1 MLTLHLY
8 RYGERIQSFTT
19 DKNLLKIGRG
29 FDCDLVLHDP
39 TISRTHCVLSKK
51 DSGWMLEDSSK
62 NGLTYDKDHRIQER
76 IRLESGKL
84 YELGRLFSFEIET
97 VKPKTQPELT
107 LVTTLKPTQLI
118 SLDAEAGKMKVGMAE
133 VTGQDLQGK
142 TYKKNLETGSLTIG
156 SHESN
161 ELRFDSSEISQFH
174 CRIDFNGKDY
184 ILNDL
189 NSTNGSLIDG
199 VSVLKAKLPN
209 KTKISVGPFDI
220 FFQIQETE
228 IEIIPKNSSH
238 FMGMVSQH
246 PKMKKTFSLIEAI
259 ASTEAPAFISGET
272 GTGKELVAKA
282 IHTLSRRYHS
292 SFIAINCAALPKDL
306 VESEL
311 FGHEKGAFTGAAQ
324 TRIGAFEAANKGTL
338 FLDEIAELDFS
349 LQGKLLRVLETGEVK
364 RVGATMPIHSS
375 VRIISATHKDLKK
388 EVVEGRFREDLFY
401 RLHIAPISLPPLR
414 ERINDLEILVP
425 HLLKQ
430 LKIDYLVDP
439 CVLDGLKDYF
449 FPGNIRE
456 LKNILQRA
464 CIEYEVQTSDHP
476 KMKDK
481 TLRPRHFHFLKSFN
495 NIREPQTALEL
506 NERDKIEQAMKQTN
520 YSQSKAARL
529 LGMPLSTLN
538 DKVHRYAIVRRLAS

>member
-8 RYGERIQSFTT
+8 RFGERIQSLTT
-19 DKNLLKIGRG
+19 DKNVLKLGRG

-51 DSGWMLEDSSK
+51 ESGWLLEDSSK
-62 NGLTYDKDHRIQER
+62 NGLMYDGDKKIEER
-76 IRLESGKL
+76 LRLETGKR
-84 YELGRLFSFEIET
+84 YELGRLFSFEIEN
-97 VKPKTQPELT
+97 VKPAPLT
-107 LVTTLKPTQLI
+107 EPTLITTLKPTQLI
-118 SLDAEAGKMKVGMAE
+118 SLDEEAGKMRIGTAE
-133 VTGQDLQGK
+133 VSGQDLQGK
-142 TYKKNLETGSLTIG
+142 SYKKNLESGALSIG
-156 SHESN
+156 SHESSD
-161 ELRFDSSEISQFH
+161 LRFNSSEISQFH

-184 ILNDL
+184 ILSDL

-199 VSVLKAKLPN
+199 VSILKAKLPA
-209 KTKISVGPFDI
+209 KTKITVGPFEI

-228 IEIIPKNSSH
+228 IDIIPKNSNH

-246 PKMKKTFSLIEAI
+246 PRMKKTFSLIEAI

-292 SFIAINCAALPKDL
+292 SFVAINCAALPKDL

-311 FGHEKGAFTGAAQ
+311 FGHEKGSFTGAAQ
-324 TRIGAFEAANKGTL
+324 TRIGAFEAANKGSL

-364 RVGATMPIHSS
+364 RVGATMPIFSS

-388 EVVEGRFREDLFY
+388 EVLEGRFREDLYY

-414 ERINDLEILVP
+414 ERIDDLVVLVP

-430 LKIDYLVDP
+430 LHLDYEADTL
-439 CVLDGLKDYF
+439 VLDGLREHL

-464 CIEYEVQTSDHP
+464 AIEYEVQTSSNP
-476 KMKDK
+476 KTKDK
-481 TLRPRHFHFLKSFN
+481 ILRSRHFHFLKSFSD
-495 NIREPQTALEL
+495 IRDPETVNEFA
-506 NERDKIEQAMKQTN
+506 ERDRIEQAMKQMN
-520 YSQSKAARL
+520 FSQSKAARL

-538 DKVHRYAIVRRLAS
+538 DKVHRYAIVRRIAS